1 MPALFLNLL
10 KILFLVMLY
19 LFLWQVVRAVRA
31 NLGAGTATTRRS
43 RKPAELVVVRGET
56 EKGRSVKLRGGGHVI
71 GRGPDADIVID
82 DPYASEFHARVG
94 IQDGKVLVHD
104 LGSTNGTY
112 VNGRRVT
119 TPAAVSTGDTVQIGK
134 TILEVR

>member
-1 MPALFLNLL
+1 MPVLFLNII
-10 KILFLVMLY
+10 KVLFLALLF
-19 LFLWQVVRAVRA
+19 LFLWQVARSIRSHV
-31 NLGAGTATTRRS
+31 GTNPGT
-43 RKPAELVVVRGET
+43 KPEGFGAELVLLTGSDESRRVRIRHQGHVV
-56 EKGRSVKLRGGGHVI
+56 GRS
-71 GRGPDADIVID
+71 PDADIHID

-94 IQDGKVLVHD
+94 IQDERVVVHD

-119 TPAAVSTGDTVQIGK
+119 SPTSASRGDTVQIGK